1 MAIFSI
7 KHASIKHKV
16 GGLFVVLLSFLFCV
30 IVYSVYKLKVL
41 EGDMKEVAYLDIP
54 LSQIVTQIEF
64 IELEQ
69 HLQLEE
75 YRIQKQAPVTD
86 LKPHQELVFQK
97 RKLKKL
103 LDKAVGLLENSLA
116 KHELV
121 LDAPDHKTVLA
132 QLDRYKAESER
143 FEIHLNKVYSQVEV
157 SNSEIALVEQMSSRL
172 EVEEKQ
178 LLSLLSQLVTTD
190 AYYTAK
196 HEQDFLVINSILG
209 VCALILGLCLTVYI
223 VQIIVKRVQS
233 IQRHLQTIAVP
244 IDDMDSDSAS
254 SRVETKDELE
264 VLEYEV
270 KALMSKLTKEIAS
283 REEVEQQLMI
293 LATRD
298 KLTGLYNRHKWDEE
312 IQRHVTLA
320 QSGYLFGLIV
330 LDIDYFKR
338 INDQHGHQ
346 AGDKLLKYLA
356 KELLLVVREVDLVF
370 RLGGEEFAIICPL
383 HGASSLLKLA
393 NDVRVMVEQC
403 HIDDLPT
410 CTVSAGVAVFKA
422 NDSVSTL
429 FKRADMAL
437 YQAKAQGRNQVVC
450 TDNEL
455 G

>member
-1 MAIFSI
+1 MALFSI

-75 YRIQKQAPVTD
+75 YRVRQQAPVAD

-103 LDKAVGLLENSLA
+103 LDKAIGLLENSLA

-121 LDAPDHKTVLA
+121 LDAPDHQTILA
-132 QLDRYKAESER
+132 QLDRYKVESER

-157 SNSEIALVEQMSSRL
+157 NNREIELVEQMSSRL
-172 EVEEKQ
+172 EAEQKQ

-233 IQRHLQTIAVP
+233 IQSHLQTIAVP
-244 IDDMDSDSAS
+244 IDETDDRMPQ
-254 SRVETKDELE
+254 RVETRDELE
-264 VLEYEV
+264 ALEYEV

-312 IQRHVTLA
+312 IQRHVVLG
-320 QSGYLFGLIV
+320 QSGYLFGLVV
-330 LDIDYFKR
+330 LDIDHFKK

-356 KELLLVVREVDLVF
+356 KELLFVVREVDLVF
-370 RLGGEEFAIICPL
+370 RLGGEEFAIISPL
-383 HGASSLLKLA
+383 HGASSLLQLA
-393 NDVRVMVEQC
+393 NDVREMVEQC
-403 HIDDLPT
+403 RIDGLPT
-410 CTVSAGVAVFKA
+410 CTVSAGVAIFKV

-450 TDNEL
+450 ADDEL